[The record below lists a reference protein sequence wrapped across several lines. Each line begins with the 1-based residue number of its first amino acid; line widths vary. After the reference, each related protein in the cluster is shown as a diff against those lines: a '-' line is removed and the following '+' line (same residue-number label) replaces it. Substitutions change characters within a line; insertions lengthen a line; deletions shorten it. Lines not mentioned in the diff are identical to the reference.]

1 MERDICTVLYF
12 AQSTT
17 FAFSRPWRGFPVF
30 LCVLIVYLFALPFC
44 LFPCLVVRATFSLNL
59 SRNIVAHCKLKLIV
73 ARDQLTSL
81 QIKCCK
87 FAESCAYGWSVACI

>member
-17 FAFSRPWRGFPVF
+17 LAFSRPWRGFPVF

-73 ARDQLTSL
+73 ARD
-81 QIKCCK
+81 
-87 FAESCAYGWSVACI
+87 